1 MTPFERILDA
11 VADACK
17 AVPEVASDV
26 YVERQ
31 TKMDSARMPGV
42 IVWPGA
48 ISPSRLGNDTSVLR
62 FAFRID
68 LFCAGE
74 RPSSQFYVLAA
85 AVHGA
90 LLDSTT
96 LPQFV
101 VELPEPTLDEPI
113 YGDFDGFAG
122 YVPIRYTVT
131 VVTDRRDLTQLT

>member
-11 VADACK
+11 VSDACK
-17 AVPEVASDV
+17 AVPEVAGNV

-31 TKMDSARMPGV
+31 TKLDSTRMPGV

-48 ISPSRLGNDTSVLR
+48 VSAGRLGHDTSALR

-74 RPSSQFYVLAA
+74 RPSSQFYGLAA
-85 AVHGA
+85 AVHAA
-90 LLDSTT
+90 LLDSAV
-96 LPQFV
+96 LPQLV
-101 VELPEPTLDEPI
+101 AELPEPTLDEPI